1 MQTVELVIFYLY
13 LMFHACAVRF
23 DMTENLKKIQNFLET
38 KQGLG
43 SEFCE
48 ELTQDVSPMYPI

>member
-1 MQTVELVIFYLY
+1 MCRKIQYDGKSE
-13 LMFHACAVRF
+13 
-23 DMTENLKKIQNFLET
+23 KKIQNFLET